1 MLIRNSEALTIL
13 MAIAADPRV
22 SWNVVEIAGRG
33 ISADARSTSWVVS
46 NGKKSLDGLVFADLL
61 MEKGEL
67 VEDLVDAWRLFDCG
81 ETGRDEFETRLR
93 SLVEA
98 LESWGRPYL

>member
-1 MLIRNSEALTIL
+1 MIRNSEALTIL
-13 MAIAADPRV
+13 LAIAADPRV

-46 NGKKSLDGLVFADLL
+46 IGKKSLGSLVLGDLL
-61 MEKGEL
+61 MEKGKL
-67 VEDLVDAWRLFDCG
+67 VEDLIDAWRLFDCG
-81 ETGRDEFETRLR
+81 ETGKGEFETRLR